1 MIVFSTMFYVTK
13 KLTKEKLME
22 LAIEWINNSPHY
34 GFDSL
39 VWNGEKIYE
48 KECKKQK
55 FSVVQSNDEKILAIR
70 LENID
75 DDNILWTNDFVYEE
89 CDVNNLILVRLARD
103 AVDKESFV
111 PRKYNR
117 PRLMKTIL
125 KLGYG
130 AIDNDLLISDK
141 EFLVTKQS
149 LDIAENIICGKA
161 KYLLPVVYV
170 TKRFIDNETFFDTKE
185 LAKDLAGTAHV
196 VVEENT
202 EITAELKQRTNGTNP
217 FNGGVHIYY
226 TDKVG
231 TRIVPDEFNEGD
243 IFRHKIVNSV
253 CRRLALVK
261 IDDKYTWGTIKYQ
274 KLLEQYRQGQ
284 QETSELENACEEI
297 LKLKEKEY
305 TQLIEDME
313 VELNELRSRVQNY
326 EYALQ
331 NKKKD
336 YTGNI
341 RLNCKEEEFYEAE
354 IEDMIL
360 KILQD
365 EKRKM
370 DTDPNQKGWRKYH
383 ILTALLNDNSII
395 GKGKELENELKDI
408 LSRKDRIGSKDKKRL
423 RELGFVSRE
432 NKHNKL
438 YFHDDDRYLITLG
451 KTPSDSRAAA
461 NSATTAIN
469 TIIC

>member
-1 MIVFSTMFYVTK
+1 M
-13 KLTKEKLME
+13 
-22 LAIEWINNSPHY
+22 
-34 GFDSL
+34 
-39 VWNGEKIYE
+39 
-48 KECKKQK
+48 
-55 FSVVQSNDEKILAIR
+55 
-70 LENID
+70 
-75 DDNILWTNDFVYEE
+75 
-89 CDVNNLILVRLARD
+89 
-103 AVDKESFV
+103 
-111 PRKYNR
+111 
-117 PRLMKTIL
+117 
-125 KLGYG
+125 
-130 AIDNDLLISDK
+130 
-141 EFLVTKQS
+141 
-149 LDIAENIICGKA
+149 
-161 KYLLPVVYV
+161 
-170 TKRFIDNETFFDTKE
+170 
-185 LAKDLAGTAHV
+185 
-196 VVEENT
+196 
-202 EITAELKQRTNGTNP
+202 
-217 FNGGVHIYY
+217 
-226 TDKVG
+226 
-231 TRIVPDEFNEGD
+231 
-243 IFRHKIVNSV
+243 
-253 CRRLALVK
+253 ALVK

-423 RELGFVSRE
+423 CELGFVSRE

-438 YFHDDDRYLITLG
+438 YFHNDDRYLITLG